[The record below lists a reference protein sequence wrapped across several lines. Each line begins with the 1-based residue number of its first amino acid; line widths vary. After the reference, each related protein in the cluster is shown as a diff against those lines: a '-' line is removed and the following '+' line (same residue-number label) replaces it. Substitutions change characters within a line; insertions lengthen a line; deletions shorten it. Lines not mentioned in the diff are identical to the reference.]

1 MSQPKTFVGLD
12 IGTTSVKVVVAE
24 YANRRLNVIGM
35 GIERSKGLSRG
46 VITDIDQTVE
56 SIKSAVQQAEQ
67 KANVKIDNVV
77 VGVPSNQISIEPCYG
92 MVAVSSDNRE
102 VTDKDVH
109 NVLSAA
115 KVRAIPPEREIISVI
130 PEEFVV
136 DGFDGIRDPRG
147 MVGVRLELY
156 ASMITGPT
164 TVVHNI
170 QLCVKRA
177 GLKVQDM
184 VVQPLANAYA
194 AMSNDERE
202 VGTILI
208 DMGGGQTT
216 ASVMHDHQL
225 KFSYVDQEGGEY
237 VTKDISTVL
246 NTSVENAERLKREY
260 GYAQAESASP
270 TEYFPV
276 ETIGKKEAGR
286 SNEHY
291 LSEIIEARLQQTF
304 ETLKTPLDQ
313 VEAFDLPGGVI
324 ITGGGSALPGVLGLA
339 EDIFG
344 HEATLYMSDQVG
356 LRNPAFTT
364 AYGLV
369 LYAYQLPDIYHVSQV
384 TGNNEPAKP
393 KSTTTNSSLFMNQ
406 ATSENDTPRPAS
418 TVSTPETNDRG
429 FNDEA
434 MESHDDYH
442 YNEDNDYEMDDEL
455 DGESESIIDRI
466 KDMFSDMFS

>member
-35 GIERSKGLSRG
+35 GIERSEGLSRG
-46 VITDIDQTVE
+46 VIVDIDKTVE
-56 SIKSAVQQAEQ
+56 SIKNAVQQAEQ

-92 MVAVSSDNRE
+92 MIAVSSENRE
-102 VTDKDVH
+102 VTDKDVY

-147 MVGVRLELY
+147 MIGVRLELY
-156 ASMITGPT
+156 ASMITGPK

-177 GLKVQDM
+177 GLTVQDM

-237 VTKDISTVL
+237 VTKDIATVL
-246 NTSVENAERLKREY
+246 NTSVDNAERLKREY
-260 GYAQAESASP
+260 GYAQAEEASP

-291 LSEIIEARLQQTF
+291 LAEIIEARLQQIF
-304 ETLKTPLDQ
+304 ETLKSPLDQ
-313 VEAFDLPGGVI
+313 VEAFDLPGGLI
-324 ITGGGSALPGVLGLA
+324 ITGGGSALPGVVNLA
-339 EDIFG
+339 EAILG
-344 HEATLYMSDQVG
+344 HEATLYLPDQVG

-369 LYAYQLPDIYHVSQV
+369 LYAYQLPEIYRVAQV
-384 TGNNEPAKP
+384 NTAKEGVQSKAPAAVKPAAAKPTVMDTTSVQSNESTSSKAKETAGFNNE
-393 KSTTTNSSLFMNQ
+393 
-406 ATSENDTPRPAS
+406 
-418 TVSTPETNDRG
+418 G
-429 FNDEA
+429 
-434 MESHDDYH
+434 MESHSDYH